1 MKSKLQIVEMVTGGN
16 ISLYHLCLPNTFGY
30 PLIVTHGTLSNAK
43 VVRGLGRYLA
53 QMGFDCWLLEWGG
66 HGQSEAASKRQN
78 FEYPGFHDVPTA
90 IEAVLRYT
98 KKPKLYWISHSGG
111 GHLLLMYLARHSKN
125 QSKIAGFV
133 TIGTQATDAA
143 LKLRQKIKAS
153 YYWGVTMLLG
163 ETPLGLLS
171 AGNEGEPTCLLAQ
184 WFGWNIRQQWI
195 GTDGFDYLSALS
207 KLTLPA
213 MILAGGNDIIAPA
226 SGCIKFF
233 NSLGSTDKTWL
244 LCAESTGFSQNFT
257 HEQLVI
263 GREAHSEVFPHIRDW
278 LVLRNR

>member
-1 MKSKLQIVEMVTGGN
+1 MKSKRQIVEMVTGGH
-16 ISLYHLCLPNTFGY
+16 ISLYRLGPPNTFGY

-53 QMGFDCWLLEWGG
+53 QLGFDCWLLEWGG
-66 HGQSEAASKRQN
+66 HGQSKAASKRQN

-90 IEAVLRYT
+90 ISAVLRYT
-98 KKPKLYWISHSGG
+98 QKPKLYWISHSGG
-111 GHLLLMYLARHSKN
+111 GHLLLMYLARHSKK
-125 QSKIAGFV
+125 QSEIAGFV

-143 LKLRQKIKAS
+143 LKLRQKIKAG
-153 YYWGVTMLLG
+153 YYWGVTMLLS
-163 ETPLGLLS
+163 ETPLSLLP

-184 WFGWNIRQQWI
+184 WFGWNIRQRWV

-233 NSLGSTDKTWL
+233 NSLGSTDKSWL

-263 GREAHSEVFPHIRDW
+263 GREAHSEVFPHVGNW
-278 LVLRNR
+278 LVQRNS

>member
-1 MKSKLQIVEMVTGGN
+1 MKSKQQIEKMDTGGH
-16 ISLYHLCLPNTFGY
+16 ISLNHLYLPETFGY
-30 PLIVTHGTLSNAK
+30 PLIITHGTLSNAK

-66 HGQSEAASKRQN
+66 HGNSEAASKRQN

-98 KKPKLYWISHSGG
+98 QKPKLYWISHSGG
-111 GHLLLMYLARHSKN
+111 GHLLLMYLARHSAK

-133 TIGTQATDAA
+133 TIGTQSTDAT
-143 LKLRQKIKAS
+143 LKLNQKIKAC
-153 YYWGVTMLLG
+153 YYWGMTMLRG
-163 ETPLGLLS
+163 ETPIDMLS

-184 WFGWNIRQQWI
+184 WFEWNIRQRWV

-207 KLTLPA
+207 KLTIPS

-226 SGCIKFF
+226 SGCLKFF
-233 NSLGSTDKTWL
+233 NSLGSNDKTWL
-244 LCAESTGFSQNFT
+244 LFAESTGFSQNFT

-263 GREAHSEVFPHIRDW
+263 GREAHSEVFPHVGDW
-278 LVLRNR
+278 LVQRNS